1 MVKERLDILVQK
13 QSGVSRSKA
22 QGLIQTGQVFD
33 ADGNKLEKPGLRLDT
48 ETTLEIRAQA
58 RFVSRGGDKI
68 EAAFVAFPFSV
79 TDHVC
84 IDLGASTGGFTDCSL
99 QHGASRVYAVDV
111 GYGQL
116 AWSLRQDDRVVV
128 MERCNA
134 RNLTSEMFDPRP
146 TRFVADCSFISLSLI
161 LPPLIPVL
169 GETPEGVVLIK
180 PQFEAGKDQV
190 GKGGVV
196 RDESVRQQVVD
207 STCNHARTL
216 GFRGIEVIPSPLP
229 GPAGNKEFL
238 AYLYDF
244 QAPEVPM
251 PC

>member
-216 GFRGIEVIPSPLP
+216 GFRGIEVIPSPLT